1 MTAHPDLLAHRELI
15 LGEAARLARRLAHRL
30 GLAADH
36 ADDLRQELLLD
47 LLERLARFDASR
59 SPFTA
64 FARLVMRHHAATLAE
79 RWIRELRQPVLPLVD
94 GAQHPDDEVDVVQ
107 DEGVDD
113 PEFDN
118 AVARVDLAR
127 TRAMLPPALR
137 ETCSALDV
145 REPGEAAA
153 LYPASRATFYRR
165 VADLRLELLTW
176 DFQPS
181 A

>member
-1 MTAHPDLLAHRELI
+1 MTAHSDLLTHRELI

-36 ADDLRQELLLD
+36 ADDLRQELLVD

-79 RWIRELRQPVLPLVD
+79 RWIRELRRPVLPLVD
-94 GAQHPDDEVDVVQ
+94 GAQHPDDDVDVLQ

-113 PEFDN
+113 PAFAA
-118 AVARVDLAR
+118 AVTRVDLAR
-127 TRAMLPPALR
+127 TRAGCRQRCARPAPLS
-137 ETCSALDV
+137 T
-145 REPGEAAA
+145 G
-153 LYPASRATFYRR
+153 ASRARPQPCIPPAGRR
-165 VADLRLELLTW
+165 STAASPELRLELLTW
-176 DFQPS
+176 DLQPS

>member
-1 MTAHPDLLAHRELI
+1 MTAHSDLLTHRELI

-36 ADDLRQELLLD
+36 ADDLRQELLVD

-79 RWIRELRQPVLPLVD
+79 RWIRELRRPVRPLVD
-94 GAQHPDDEVDVVQ
+94 DAQHHDDDCDVVQ
-107 DEGVDD
+107 DDGVDD
-113 PEFDN
+113 TAFAA
-118 AVARVDLAR
+118 AVTRVDLGR
-127 TRAMLPPALR
+127 TRAGLPPALR
-137 ETCSALDV
+137 ETCTALDG
-145 REPGEAAA
+145 RDPGEAAA
-153 LYPASRATFYRR
+153 LHSASRATFYRR
-165 VADLRLELLTW
+165 VAGLRLELLSW
-176 DFQPS
+176 DLQPS